1 MTSLKSTPRIALIYG
16 GKSAERDVSIA
27 GARQV
32 KSALLSLGYEVLEYD
47 PLTDLKKIVEDAE
60 MLDGAFLVL
69 HGAYGEDG
77 RMQGF
82 LDMLGIPYQGAGVL
96 GSALSMDKHLSKTIY
111 VANDIP
117 TPKWSL
123 IGKDFNKKSLNDL
136 LDGLH
141 LPLMVKPRNQGSSVG
156 MGIAN
161 DIEGLKTIIDEA
173 FKWDDWVILEEFIE
187 GRELSVGVL
196 EGHSPQVLPPVEI
209 IPGKGHE
216 FFDYEAKYTPGATKE
231 ICPAPVPEEV
241 AARAQDLALRAHRAL
256 CLKDYSRTDMIY
268 SEGGELFVIETNTI
282 PGMTETSLF
291 PQEANEVGLEFEAL
305 IAHLVERMLQ

>member
-1 MTSLKSTPRIALIYG
+1 MIYG

-32 KSALLSLGYEVLEYD
+32 KRALLSLGYEVFEYD
-47 PLTDLKKIVEDAE
+47 PLTDLKKIVEDADR
-60 MLDGAFLVL
+60 LDGAFLVL
-69 HGAYGEDG
+69 HGAFGEDG

-117 TPKWSL
+117 TPQWSL
-123 IGKDFNKKSLNDL
+123 IGKDFNKEGLNDL
-136 LDGLH
+136 LGGLR
-141 LPLMVKPRNQGSSVG
+141 LPLMVKPRKQGSSVG

-196 EGHSPQVLPPVEI
+196 EGYSPPVLPPVEI
-209 IPGKGHE
+209 IPGEGYE

-231 ICPAPVPEEV
+231 VCPAPVPEEV
-241 AARAQDLALRAHRAL
+241 AARAQDLALKAHRAL
-256 CLKDYSRTDMIY
+256 CLKDYSRTDMIL
-268 SEGGELFVIETNTI
+268 SETGELFVIETNTI

-291 PQEANEVGLEFEAL
+291 PQEAKAVGLEFEAL